1 MPAILETR
9 RMSEYVGANN
19 GRHPW
24 EIGQAAEWRTCPRCG
39 GTHYSGIRLCGPCCR
54 GMWQWLGDL
63 SELRY
68 IEIASMDM
76 GTTIRV

>member
-9 RMSEYVGANN
+9 RMSEHIGASN

-24 EIGQAAEWRTCPRCG
+24 EIGQTAEWRTCDGCG
-39 GTHYSGIRLCGPCCR
+39 AVHYSGIRLCGPCCR
-54 GMWQWLGDL
+54 RLQLWLGDL

-68 IEIASMDM
+68 IEIASMEM
-76 GTTIRV
+76 GTSIRV